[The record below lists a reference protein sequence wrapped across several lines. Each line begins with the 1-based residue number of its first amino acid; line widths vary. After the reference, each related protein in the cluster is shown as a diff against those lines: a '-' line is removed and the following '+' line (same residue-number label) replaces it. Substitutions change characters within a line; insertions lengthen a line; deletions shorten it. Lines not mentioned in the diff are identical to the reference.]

1 VKDDRTDGAD
11 ALLKKLAA
19 RYREER
25 DEPLPPGVRPF
36 DEAAV
41 ERITAKLL
49 GTEPSASSPA
59 KVLRPWRF
67 AWVGAPLAAAA
78 AAIALWVG
86 TRPAADAL
94 PAYELDVVRAKTSR
108 APGEAREA
116 EVTLDPDGDLELVAR
131 PATPA
136 PDIGARAVLVRDGA
150 ARPWAAP
157 IDVSS
162 EGAVRI
168 AGANKAL
175 FPETRGTWEIVV
187 LVAKKDALP
196 SEAEAARVAVGPPPA
211 PPLRS
216 VRAKVRFLEP

>member
-1 VKDDRTDGAD
+1 MKDDRNDGAD

-25 DEPLPPGVRPF
+25 DEPLPPEVRPF

-41 ERITAKLL
+41 DRITAKLL
-49 GTEPSASSPA
+49 GAEPSASAPA
-59 KVLRPWRF
+59 KVVRPWRF
-67 AWVGAPLAAAA
+67 SWVAAPLAAAA
-78 AAIALWVG
+78 AVALWVG
-86 TRPAADAL
+86 TRPAADTL
-94 PAYELDVVRAKTSR
+94 PAYELDVVRAKSSR
-108 APGEAREA
+108 APGEARDT

-136 PDIGARAVLVRDGA
+136 PDVAARAVLVRDGT

-196 SEAEAARVAVGPPPA
+196 SEPEAARVAVGPRPA

-216 VRAKVRFLEP
+216 VRAKVRFIEP